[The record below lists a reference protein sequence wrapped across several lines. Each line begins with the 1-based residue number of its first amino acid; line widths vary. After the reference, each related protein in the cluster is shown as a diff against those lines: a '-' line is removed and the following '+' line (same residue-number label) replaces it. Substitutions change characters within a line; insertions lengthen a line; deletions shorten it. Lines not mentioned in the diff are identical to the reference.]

1 MSPETA
7 APSRCTRPPA
17 GIQSPHSSTIHLPTR
32 RGQAQYSASRSYDL
46 LTAIVARG
54 RSPSLE
60 SSDSRQGVSQLCSAS
75 DVELGEDPVQ
85 VPPDSAVREEQAL
98 SDLAVR
104 QSVGGVLSDLELLG
118 GETLPRVECSA
129 NDPLASRS

>member
-1 MSPETA
+1 MSPETV

-17 GIQSPHSSTIHLPTR
+17 GIRSPHSSTIRLPTR
-32 RGQAQYSASRSYDL
+32 HGQAQYLASRSYDL
-46 LTAIVARG
+46 LRAIVARG

-60 SSDSRQGVSQLCSAS
+60 SSDSRQGVAQLCSAG

-104 QSVGGVLSDLELLG
+104 QSLGRELSDLVLLG
-118 GETLPRVECSA
+118 GQA
-129 NDPLASRS
+129 LAGVGCVAH